1 MRGVRNRNS
10 YAGLFDD
17 SGSHVL
23 AVVDIVLIHVYSIV
37 HRCSGENLPQGGRD
51 STTKGFKKK
60 KGPRA
65 HRERVC
71 AEIDVHTRL
80 C

>member
-10 YAGLFDD
+10 CAGLFDD

-51 STTKGFKKK
+51 STTKGF
-60 KGPRA
+60 
-65 HRERVC
+65 
-71 AEIDVHTRL
+71 
-80 C
+80 